1 MSRFAKVLGVVVPN
15 FGRSNRG
22 IEGKGV
28 GRIEMQDVKIFKA
41 RGKKESF
48 GRMSFQE

>member
-1 MSRFAKVLGVVVPN
+1 MVLGGGRAN
-15 FGRSNRG
+15 FGSSNRG